1 MRLTKLAVAVFV
13 LSASAGTALAQ
24 DVAAGETAFR
34 KCQPCHDVGES
45 ARSKLGPALNGLDGR
60 SAGSVEG
67 YDYSD
72 AGKSSGIVWSAGD
85 VQRIHRGPSS
95 QDTGNQDDILGRKMK
110 KEIADLWAYL
120 KQFGTEGG
128 KK

>member
-45 ARSKLGPALNGLDGR
+45 ARNKLGPALNGLDGR

-72 AGKSSGIVWSAGD
+72 ASKSSGIVWSEATFKEYIVDPAAKIPG
-85 VQRIHRGPSS
+85 
-95 QDTGNQDDILGRKMK
+95 TKMIFSDK
-110 KEIADLWAYL
+110 NEKRNC
-120 KQFGTEGG
+120 
-128 KK
+128 